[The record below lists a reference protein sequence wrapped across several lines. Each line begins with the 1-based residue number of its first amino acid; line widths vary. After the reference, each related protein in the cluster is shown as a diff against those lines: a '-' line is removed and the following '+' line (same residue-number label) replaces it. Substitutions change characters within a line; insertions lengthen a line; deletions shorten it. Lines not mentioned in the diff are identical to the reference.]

1 LTHRESYGDMVM
13 VGIIGALLALVV
25 VIVLGSAFGSF

>member
-1 LTHRESYGDMVM
+1 MAV
-13 VGIIGALLALVV
+13 VGILGPILALLA